1 MFENCH
7 LRIGDAPFAS
17 CMPLSPQ
24 LLASLYALPH
34 CIEKPLREVLE
45 TLGDNVPWAESFA
58 VAPEQTASAIATML
72 GHLIMATRDL
82 EPGSI
87 TTDALPSDGRAR
99 IHIDA
104 LRDLWHGNPAIVPS
118 DLAMLKAFL
127 ACEAAEALQSFQ
139 VIWDR
144 NCTQLTSLER
154 AVLEH
159 LESHHGKLD
168 EDDIDHVRLISDRKV
183 CRAPASLLAGHVQ
196 RHLLDPSAPVAP
208 MDDSLAVLSVRDAL
222 TECEAAAAIVQRW
235 LAEDQTLAASEIGII
250 LPSGPEYT
258 HYLSEAFGQAG
269 LTTSSLPGVPDRRNV
284 GGETLLHF
292 LQCRRRPAPAMA
304 LASLYCSPI
313 LCWPPDVGT
322 ALASAVMA
330 GDFQPML
337 VQSLSGKQA
346 ALFSLIRSASPA
358 TNGQLKEQIRSFRRL
373 LSDDELFAPDVAEA
387 KQLASRLLAALGNAN
402 DAAEAELEKA
412 IQMAAAYQAPPCP
425 RGDYF
430 LGGISVMLAHEAP
443 KRQFRKLLV
452 LGFNDGAYPP
462 SPSGNPFFLDSEVV
476 AIAGA
481 TGLQLPSQAK
491 QLDAALELFARQ
503 IGAASEQVI
512 FLLSERDRGGSFLSV
527 SSSLPLISRLVAGLE
542 DPESLVVPLTHSEG
556 TIWDRLVAWK
566 PRPVVEPL
574 QPLEVPSHYEFDLD
588 LLGLRKK
595 DDGSPRAQSPS
606 RLEKLL
612 ISPLAWVLAELG
624 AEHVSWQPE
633 ALDVM
638 LRGSLAH
645 EVFERLFPPGKD
657 HPSNEVIEEKVP
669 ELLLERIRAIAPFL
683 QTSVWAV
690 ERNTLEAEITKAA
703 KHWSMVL
710 RSLDAE
716 IVGNEFWL
724 SGTLFGHPVHGKAD
738 CLLRLPDGQ
747 PIVVDYK
754 KSSSGTR
761 RQRLQK
767 GWDLQVD
774 LYRRMCVRID
784 ERSHEGVVRIGE
796 TLSGWSK
803 LPAVAYHTLNDGN
816 VLLNGIE
823 VFDSME
829 VELVAGDIA
838 ANALALISARFEALK
853 AGRLETNTTA
863 DAKFFQKAAALGT
876 YALEDSPLITAFMRD
891 DTAPSVTLPDDQDD

>member
-1 MFENCH
+1 MFEYCH

-24 LLASLYALPH
+24 LLASFYALPH
-34 CIEKPLREVLE
+34 CAEMPLREVLE
-45 TLGDNVPWAESFA
+45 AQGKDAPWAESFT
-58 VAPEQTASAIATML
+58 VAPEQTATAVAAML
-72 GHLIMATRDL
+72 RHLMMATPDL

-87 TTDALPSDGRAR
+87 VTEALPTGGRAR
-99 IHIDA
+99 AHIEA
-104 LRDLWHGNPAIVPS
+104 LRDLWLGNLAIVPS
-118 DLAMLKAFL
+118 ELAILKAFL
-127 ACEAAEALQSFQ
+127 ACEAGDALQSLQ

-144 NCTQLTSLER
+144 NSTQLTSLER

-168 EDDIDHVRLISDRKV
+168 EGDIDYVRLISVPKT
-183 CRAPASLLAGHVQ
+183 CRAPEPILVGHVQ
-196 RHLLDPSAPVAP
+196 RHLLDPSAPTVP

-222 TECEAAAAIVQRW
+222 TECESAAAIVQRW
-235 LAEDQTLAASEIGII
+235 LAEDRTQSASEIGII
-250 LPSGPEYT
+250 LPAGPEYT
-258 HYLSEAFGQAG
+258 HYLSEAFAKAG
-269 LTTSSLPGVPDRRNV
+269 LTASSLPAVPDRRNI
-284 GGETLLHF
+284 GGEALLHF

-304 LASLYCSPI
+304 LASLYCSPV
-313 LCWPPDVGT
+313 LCWSPDVGS
-322 ALASAVMA
+322 ALANAVMA
-330 GDFQPML
+330 GDFHPML
-337 VQSLSGKQA
+337 VQDLNGKQA

-358 TNGQLKEQIRSFRRL
+358 TNGQLKEQIRSFLRL
-373 LSDDELFAPDVAEA
+373 LSENELLASDVAEA
-387 KQLASRLLAALGNAN
+387 KQLASRLLATLGNGN

-412 IQMAAAYQAPPCP
+412 IQLAAAYQAPPCP
-425 RGDYF
+425 RGPYY
-430 LGGISVMLAHEAP
+430 LGGISVMLAHEMP
-443 KRQFRKLLV
+443 KRQFRKLLI

-462 SPSGNPFFLDSEVV
+462 PPSGNPFFFDSEVE
-476 AIAGA
+476 AISN
-481 TGLQLPSQAK
+481 TIGLQLPSQAK
-491 QLDAALELFARQ
+491 QLDASLDLFARQ
-503 IGAASEQVI
+503 IGAASDQVI
-512 FLLSERDRGGSFLSV
+512 FLLSERDRSGSFLSA
-527 SSSLPLISRLVAGLE
+527 SSSLPLISRLITGMD

-566 PRPVVEPL
+566 PRPVVD
-574 QPLEVPSHYEFDLD
+574 PLEPIEVPTHYEFDLD
-588 LLGLRKK
+588 LLSLRKK
-595 DDGSPRAQSPS
+595 DDGTPRAQSPS

-657 HPSNEVIEEKVP
+657 HPSDEVIEEKVP
-669 ELLLERIRAIAPFL
+669 ELLQERIRAIAPFL
-683 QTSVWAV
+683 QTSAWAV
-690 ERNTLEAEITKAA
+690 ERNTLEAEITKSA

-710 RSLDAE
+710 KSLDAE

-724 SGTLFGHPVHGKAD
+724 SGTLFDHPVHGKAD

-774 LYRRMCVRID
+774 LYRRMTVRID
-784 ERSHEGVVRIGE
+784 ERSHEAVVRVGE
-796 TLSGWSK
+796 TLNGWSK
-803 LPAVAYHTLNDGN
+803 QPAVAYHTLNDGN

-823 VFDSME
+823 VFDSTD

-838 ANALALISARFEALK
+838 ANALALISARFDALK

-891 DTAPSVTLPDDQDD
+891 DTAPSVTLPDELDD

>member
-7 LRIGDAPFAS
+7 LRIGHAPFAS

-34 CIEKPLREVLE
+34 CAEMPLREVLE
-45 TLGDNVPWAESFA
+45 AQSKDAPWAESFT
-58 VAPEQTASAIATML
+58 VAPEQTATAVAAML
-72 GHLIMATRDL
+72 RHLMMATRDL

-87 TTDALPSDGRAR
+87 ATAVLATGGRAR
-99 IHIDA
+99 THIEA
-104 LRDLWHGNPAIVPS
+104 LRDLWFGNPAIVPS
-118 DLAMLKAFL
+118 ELAILKAFL
-127 ACEAAEALQSFQ
+127 ACEAGDALQSLQ

-144 NCTQLTSLER
+144 NSTQLTSLER

-168 EDDIDHVRLISDRKV
+168 EDDIDYVRLVSAPKT
-183 CRAPASLLAGHVQ
+183 CRAPESILAGHVQ
-196 RHLLDPSAPVAP
+196 RHLLDPSAPTVP
-208 MDDSLAVLSVRDAL
+208 MDDSLAVCSVRDAL
-222 TECEAAAAIVQRW
+222 TECEAAAAIIQRW
-235 LAEDQTLAASEIGII
+235 LAEDRTLSTSEIGII

-258 HYLSEAFGQAG
+258 HYLSEAFANAG
-269 LTTSSLPGVPDRRNV
+269 LTASSLPAAPDRRNV
-284 GGETLLHF
+284 GGEALLHF

-304 LASLYCSPI
+304 LASLYCSPV
-313 LCWPPDVGT
+313 LCWSPDVGS
-322 ALASAVMA
+322 ALANAVMA
-330 GDFQPML
+330 GDFHPML
-337 VQSLSGKQA
+337 VQDLNGKQA

-358 TNGQLKEQIRSFRRL
+358 TNGQLKEQIRSFLRL
-373 LSDDELFAPDVAEA
+373 LSEDELLASDVAEA

-412 IQMAAAYQAPPCP
+412 IQLAAAYQAPPCP
-425 RGDYF
+425 RGPYY
-430 LGGISVMLAHEAP
+430 LGGISVMLAHEIP
-443 KRQFRKLLV
+443 KRQFRKLLI

-462 SPSGNPFFLDSEVV
+462 PPSGNPFFLDSEVE
-476 AIAGA
+476 AISN
-481 TGLQLPSQAK
+481 TIGLQLPSQAK
-491 QLDAALELFARQ
+491 QLDASLDLFARQ
-503 IGAASEQVI
+503 IGAASDQLI
-512 FLLSERDRGGSFLSV
+512 FLLSERDRSGSFLSA
-527 SSSLPLISRLVAGLE
+527 SSSLPLISRFITGMD

-566 PRPVVEPL
+566 PRPVVD
-574 QPLEVPSHYEFDLD
+574 PLEPIEVPTHYEFDLD
-588 LLGLRKK
+588 LLSLRKK
-595 DDGSPRAQSPS
+595 DDGTPRAQSPS

-657 HPSNEVIEEKVP
+657 HPSDEVIDEKVP

-683 QTSVWAV
+683 QTSAWAV
-690 ERNTLEAEITKAA
+690 ERNTLEAEITKSA

-710 RSLDAE
+710 KSLDAE

-724 SGTLFGHPVHGKAD
+724 SGTLFDHPVHGKAD

-774 LYRRMCVRID
+774 LYRRMTVRID
-784 ERSHEGVVRIGE
+784 ERSHEAVVRIGE
-796 TLSGWSK
+796 TLNGWSK
-803 LPAVAYHTLNDGN
+803 QPAVAYHTLNDGN

-823 VFDSME
+823 VFDSTD

-838 ANALALISARFEALK
+838 VNALALISARFDALK

-891 DTAPSVTLPDDQDD
+891 DTAPSVTLPDELDD

>member
-7 LRIGDAPFAS
+7 LRIGDAPFTS

-34 CIEKPLREVLE
+34 CGETPLREVLE
-45 TLGDNVPWAESFA
+45 IQGEDVPWAQSFA
-58 VAPEQTASAIATML
+58 VAPEQTATAVAAML
-72 GHLIMATRDL
+72 RHLMMATSDL

-87 TTDALPSDGRAR
+87 VTEALPSDGRAR
-99 IHIDA
+99 THIEA
-104 LRDLWHGNPAIVPS
+104 LRDLWLGNPAIVPS
-118 DLAMLKAFL
+118 ELAILKAFL
-127 ACEAAEALQSFQ
+127 ACEAGDALQSLH

-144 NCTQLTSLER
+144 NSTQLTSLER

-159 LESHHGKLD
+159 LESHHGKPD
-168 EDDIDHVRLISDRKV
+168 EDDLDYVRLISAPKT
-183 CRAPASLLAGHVQ
+183 CRAPDSVLAGHVQ
-196 RHLLDPSAPVAP
+196 RHLLDPFAPTVSI
-208 MDDSLAVLSVRDAL
+208 DDSLAVLSVRDAL
-222 TECEAAAAIVQRW
+222 TEWEAAAAIIQRW
-235 LAEDQTLAASEIGII
+235 LAEDRTLSASEIGII

-258 HYLSEAFGQAG
+258 HYLSEAFAKAG
-269 LTTSSLPGVPDRRNV
+269 LTASSLPAAPDRRNI
-284 GGETLLHF
+284 GGEALLHF

-304 LASLYCSPI
+304 LASLYCSPV
-313 LCWPPDVGT
+313 LCWSPDVGS
-322 ALASAVMA
+322 ALANAVMA

-337 VQSLSGKQA
+337 VHDLSGKQA

-358 TNGQLKEQIRSFRRL
+358 TNGQLKEQIRSFQRL
-373 LSDDELFAPDVAEA
+373 LNDGELLAPDVAEA
-387 KQLASRLLAALGNAN
+387 KQLASRLVAALGNAN
-402 DAAEAELEKA
+402 DADEAELEKA
-412 IQMAAAYQAPPCP
+412 IQFAAAYQAPPCP
-425 RGDYF
+425 RGPYYLD
-430 LGGISVMLAHEAP
+430 GISIMLAHEMP

-462 SPSGNPFFLDSEVV
+462 PPSGNPFFLDSEVE
-476 AIAGA
+476 AISNAI
-481 TGLQLPSQAK
+481 GLQLPSQAK
-491 QLDAALELFARQ
+491 QLDAALDLFSRQ
-503 IGAASEQVI
+503 MGSASDQVI
-512 FLLSERDRGGSFLSV
+512 FLLSERDRGGSFLSA
-527 SSSLPLISRLVAGLE
+527 SSSLPLISRLITGMD
-542 DPESLVVPLTHSEG
+542 DPEALVVPLTHSEG
-556 TIWDRLVAWK
+556 TIWDRLVAWM
-566 PRPVVEPL
+566 PGPVVEPL
-574 QPLEVPSHYEFDLD
+574 QPLEVPAHYEFDLD
-588 LLGLRKK
+588 LLSLRKK
-595 DDGSPRAQSPS
+595 DDGTPRAQSPS

-683 QTSVWAV
+683 QTSAWAV
-690 ERNTLEAEITKAA
+690 ERNTLEAEITKSA

-710 RSLDAE
+710 KSLDAE

-724 SGTLFGHPVHGKAD
+724 TGTLFDHPVHGKAD

-774 LYRRMCVRID
+774 LYRRMTVRID
-784 ERSHEGVVRIGE
+784 ERSHEAVVRIGE
-796 TLSGWSK
+796 TLNGWSK
-803 LPAVAYHTLNDGN
+803 QPAVAYHTLNDGN

-823 VFDSME
+823 VFDSTD

-876 YALEDSPLITAFMRD
+876 YALEDSPLITAFMRN